1 MFFSK
6 KSSASSSQELIDK
19 DELALLQ
26 RKAGLVDRLVEAA
39 PQKKALEMT
48 NNSRKMNE
56 TSMQRLEEVEHSLQV
71 VESFIEQ
78 SQQVEALSS
87 EAVNAAQQ
95 TMSTSEQ
102 SVTQLNEL
110 AEKIQLAETN
120 IQEFTGLL
128 ESLNENN
135 QTINQLVE
143 SIKGI
148 ADQTNLL
155 ALNAA
160 IEAARAGEHGRG
172 FAVVADEVRALANT
186 ANGSAEKIQSE
197 MAKIMDISNSIIQKQ
212 QGVTARIV
220 DSREI
225 AHGTVESL
233 DGLSTMAKE
242 NARAAESVIN
252 QLQDQL
258 QGSAQ
263 VLSVMRTSVEG
274 TQDAIGRSDNNVQLG
289 DSLVE
294 DLEVLSTPIK

>member
-6 KSSASSSQELIDK
+6 KSSANSTQELIDK
-19 DELALLQ
+19 DELALLR
-26 RKAGLVDRLVEAA
+26 RKAGIVDQLAGSA
-39 PQKKALEMT
+39 PQQKALELT
-48 NNSRKMNE
+48 NNSKEINE
-56 TSMQRLEEVEHSLQV
+56 ASMQRLGEVEHSLQV

-78 SQQVEALSS
+78 SQHVESLSS
-87 EAVNAAQQ
+87 EAVNSAQQ
-95 TMSTSEQ
+95 TVSTSEQ

-110 AEKIQLAETN
+110 TEKIQLAETI

-197 MAKIMDISNSIIQKQ
+197 MAKIMDISNTIIQKQ

-233 DGLSTMAKE
+233 DGLATMAKE
-242 NARAAESVIN
+242 NARAAESVVN

-258 QGSAQ
+258 QGSNQ
-263 VLSVMRTSVEG
+263 VLSVMRTAVEG
-274 TQDAIGRSDNNVQLG
+274 TQDAIGRSDANIQLG
-289 DSLVE
+289 GALQA
-294 DLEVLSTPIK
+294 DLEALSQS